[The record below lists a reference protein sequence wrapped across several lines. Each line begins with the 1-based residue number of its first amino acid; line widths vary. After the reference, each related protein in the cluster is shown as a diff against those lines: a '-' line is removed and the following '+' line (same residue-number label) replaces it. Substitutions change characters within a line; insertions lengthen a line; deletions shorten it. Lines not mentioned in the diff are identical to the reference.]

1 MERLVAEPVDFGIYV
16 PQLAFEYQDV
26 LGRARLCEELGFS
39 SFWLFDHFYGPG
51 LPDLPALEG
60 WTLATALLAQTTT
73 LRVGHLV
80 LCNNFRHPALLARMA
95 TTLDAISAG
104 RLEVGLGSG
113 SVEEEHHQAGLPW
126 GSLAERSERL
136 GEGLEIVTRM
146 FGSEKTSFEG
156 RHYQLRDVPNVPL
169 PVQRPRPPIHVGGA
183 HPRYTLPLVARYA
196 DVWNVPVYALG
207 DWQRR
212 VGRLEDECERVGRDP
227 STIRKSHEAVLVIA
241 RDDASLAMARA
252 KAERRFGGP
261 TWGLEEGGYIGTPP
275 AIVDRIAERVE
286 QGMTMFVFFTFD
298 RGEGSTLRLFAEEVM
313 PHFGRS

>member
-1 MERLVAEPVDFGIYV
+1 VWPVGEPVDFGIYV

-26 LGRARLCEELGFS
+26 LHRAQLCEELGFS
-39 SFWLFDHFYGPG
+39 SFWLFDHFYGPQF
-51 LPDLPALEG
+51 PDLPALEG

-95 TTLDAISAG
+95 TTLDVISAG

-126 GSLAERSERL
+126 GSLTERSERL
-136 GEGLEIVTRM
+136 GEGLEILTRM

-156 RHYQLRDVPNVPL
+156 RHYQLRDLPNLPL

-207 DWQRR
+207 NWRQR
-212 VGRLEDECERVGRDP
+212 VERLDDECERIGRDP

-241 RDDASLAMARA
+241 PDDASLATARA

-286 QGMTMFVFFTFD
+286 QGITMFVFFTFD
-298 RGEGSTLRLFAEEVM
+298 RGGESTLRLFAEEVM
-313 PHFGRS
+313 PHFGRT